1 MKITGT
7 MMNYYFICERKLWL
21 FTHDLKFEKQNENVL
36 LGKLIDQGTYQSK
49 RKQIMLDETINI
61 DFIEDWK
68 VIHEVKKSRA
78 MEKSSEWQVKYYIYY
93 LRNKGINIEKGI
105 LDYPKLRQIKEVYLT
120 KDDEQHLEEIIADIQ
135 RIKETKDI
143 PDVIHSKICSKCAYF
158 EYCYS

>member
-1 MKITGT
+1 MIK
-7 MMNYYFICERKLWL
+7 ERINQSVNKL
-21 FTHDLKFEKQNENVL
+21 
-36 LGKLIDQGTYQSK
+36 S
-49 RKQIMLDETINI
+49 LDETINI

-120 KDDEQHLEEIIADIQ
+120 KDDEQHLEEIITEIQ
-135 RIKETKDI
+135 RIKQTNDI
-143 PDVIHSKICSKCAYF
+143 PDVIDSKICSKCAYF

>member
-61 DFIEDWK
+61 DFIEDCK

-120 KDDEQHLEEIIADIQ
+120 KDDEQHLEEIIIEIQ
-135 RIKETKDI
+135 RIKQTNDI
-143 PDVIHSKICSKCAYF
+143 PDVIDSKICSKCAYF